1 LEALICALVV
11 LILLSIKLRIFLL
24 QHGQE
29 RITTI
34 LGSFLQIFFSD
45 FMHAHVSCKFF
56 SLYILLLLFFNL
68 L

>member
-34 LGSFLQIFFSD
+34 LGSFLQIFFLRFHACTC
-45 FMHAHVSCKFF
+45 FM
-56 SLYILLLLFFNL
+56 
-68 L
+68 